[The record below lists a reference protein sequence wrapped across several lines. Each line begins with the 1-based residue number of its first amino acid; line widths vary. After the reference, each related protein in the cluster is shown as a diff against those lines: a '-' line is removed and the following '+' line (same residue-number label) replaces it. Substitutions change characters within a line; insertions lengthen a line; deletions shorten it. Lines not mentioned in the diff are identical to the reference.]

1 MMPLGSLRR
10 SGGPDVDD
18 RGIYPHR
25 IHNRDG
31 LIDTPMIGVDL
42 CINNFHEL
50 LRALMW

>member
-10 SGGPDVDD
+10 SGGQMSMTAAFT
-18 RGIYPHR
+18 PHR

-42 CINNFHEL
+42 CVNNFHEL
-50 LRALMW
+50 LRDLMW